1 MPNKLIAA
9 GSGSNPEITNPVLGS
24 LGDKTGPTFFQG
36 FIPGLIGLAFVA
48 GTIIFF
54 FVLILG
60 AIQWIAAG
68 GDKQALEGARS
79 KITNAIIGIIIL
91 FSLFAVLDLI
101 HVFFGVTIMT
111 LDIGPLV
118 IQ

>member
-1 MPNKLIAA
+1 MPNNLLA
-9 GSGSNPEITNPVLGS
+9 GGPNPEITNPI
-24 LGDKTGPTFFQG
+24 LGDLAQKTGPEFFQG

-54 FVLILG
+54 FVLTVG
-60 AIQWIAAG
+60 AIQWISSG
-68 GDKQALEGARS
+68 GDKQALESARGR
-79 KITNAIIGIIIL
+79 ITSAIIGIIIL

-101 HVFFGVTIMT
+101 QIFFKIKIMT